1 MGSLIG
7 QRIDYSGV
15 GVLRGQW
22 DIPSKWPK
30 QTFPPPLPG
39 TYKQEGRF
47 ILCKY
52 LKNLPWS
59 WETTRK
65 PCLAKTLPNSSYL
78 EQCSPTPWLTNINA
92 LTKAKK
98 IITSINLVAGLD
110 IFWRYADKELNAIPS
125 NLYPYSNFPAIQLP
139 KAPWYKKKNFSGRP
153 CSWMDRLP
161 ILSNPFTMGVPS
173 LTLED
178 TPIPLVPWA
187 FQRKPQL

>member
-7 QRIDYSGV
+7 QRIDYSRV

-22 DIPSKWPK
+22 DIPSKKWPK
-30 QTFPPPLPG
+30 QTFPSPPLPR
-39 TYKQEGRF
+39 TYKQEGQF

-98 IITSINLVAGLD
+98 NHHYNQSCGW
-110 IFWRYADKELNAIPS
+110 FRYFLEVCRRRAECDT
-125 NLYPYSNFPAIQLP
+125 IQLISLL
-139 KAPWYKKKNFSGRP
+139 KLSSDSVTKGTLIQKKK
-153 CSWMDRLP
+153 
-161 ILSNPFTMGVPS
+161 
-173 LTLED
+173 
-178 TPIPLVPWA
+178 
-187 FQRKPQL
+187 FQW

>member
-22 DIPSKWPK
+22 DIPSKKWPK
-30 QTFPPPLPG
+30 QTFPPPPLPR
-39 TYKQEGRF
+39 TYKQEGQF
-47 ILCKY
+47 MLCKY

-59 WETTRK
+59 WETIRK

-98 IITSINLVAGLD
+98 NNHYKSSHFPKETSVANRSQVLVTHVWHFD
-110 IFWRYADKELNAIPS
+110 PDTCVMFWLMSTWCNDRKREVFAMQNQHRYCVYYTQNAHSIC
-125 NLYPYSNFPAIQLP
+125 
-139 KAPWYKKKNFSGRP
+139 GRP
-153 CSWMDRLP
+153 
-161 ILSNPFTMGVPS
+161 
-173 LTLED
+173 TLKDVEC
-178 TPIPLVPWA
+178 
-187 FQRKPQL
+187 FQKGSVCEPY

>member
-22 DIPSKWPK
+22 DIPSKKMTKANLP
-30 QTFPPPLPG
+30 FPPPS
-39 TYKQEGRF
+39 QEHINKRGQF

-92 LTKAKK
+92 LTNAKK
-98 IITSINLVAGLD
+98 NHCYNQSCGWFRYFLELCQ
-110 IFWRYADKELNAIPS
+110 WRAECNT
-125 NLYPYSNFPAIQLP
+125 IQLISLL
-139 KAPWYKKKNFSGRP
+139 KLSSDSITKGTLMQKKKK
-153 CSWMDRLP
+153 
-161 ILSNPFTMGVPS
+161 
-173 LTLED
+173 
-178 TPIPLVPWA
+178 
-187 FQRKPQL
+187 FQW